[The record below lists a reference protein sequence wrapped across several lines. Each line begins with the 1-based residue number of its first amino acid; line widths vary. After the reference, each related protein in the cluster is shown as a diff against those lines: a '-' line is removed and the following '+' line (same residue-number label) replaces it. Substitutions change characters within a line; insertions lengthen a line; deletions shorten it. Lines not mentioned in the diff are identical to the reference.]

1 MVFIAKY
8 CIRNSE
14 DLRFQVE
21 DQMEQAVTRR
31 IKASPHLLLLEFEKV
46 IGKLETETEVRIQK
60 DHQNNIENTTF
71 RANFEQK

>member
-1 MVFIAKY
+1 
-8 CIRNSE
+8 
-14 DLRFQVE
+14 
-21 DQMEQAVTRR
+21 MEQAVTRR

-46 IGKLETETEVRIQK
+46 IGKLETETEVKIQK